1 MENWQVILII
11 VCSVILVIYFVYLFL
26 SFFFMSAFQKKI
38 NIQNKTL
45 SLLVFQKA
53 KVLYSLG
60 QYLEKYIANN
70 EKISS
75 FLKENKYLEYKDYN
89 VKDIRNSSLELDDVY
104 KEFKTILIN
113 NKIDAYK
120 EVSMDFNLF
129 EDLDKRFF
137 ITSQIYNSNVVGFNY
152 WRNLK
157 LTKFVKKMFRIK
169 EKETII

>member
-1 MENWQVILII
+1 MEKWQVILII
-11 VCSVILVIYFVYLFL
+11 VLLAILVIYFVYLFI
-26 SFFFMSAFQKKI
+26 SFFFMSAFSKKI

-45 SLLVFQKA
+45 SLLIFQKA

-60 QYLEKYIANN
+60 SYLEKYIENN
-70 EKISS
+70 EKIAN
-75 FLKENKYLEYKDYN
+75 FLKENKYIEYKDYDI
-89 VKDIRNSSLELDDVY
+89 KDIRNITFELDDVY

-113 NKIDAYK
+113 NKIDTYK

-157 LTKFVKKMFRIK
+157 FTKFVKKIFRIK